1 MLPFSQPPEFF
12 CASLSFER
20 NGSACRTSLHACFT
34 VLHHWFLQR
43 PPCSWGSCVG
53 LTLDMMWDLQMVL
66 TPLIIALLQ
75 HKLKV
80 TLKVSWGWVGLMLS
94 LAKVHLKILGFL
106 NVYTVISPYLALPH
120 RSGANFDILLHF
132 LFLNIKYNTLV
143 KNCSY
148 FYIKVGKYISFFIP
162 IFLIGDGKLE
172 SSFEKDSEA
181 FVPGGKEYLPNY

>member
-1 MLPFSQPPEFF
+1 MLHTLSILLEVFYKCKLLPLLLTAFTDMHSLAFHKENHQKFYMLPFSQPPEFF

-20 NGSACRTSLHACFT
+20 NGCACRTSLHACFT

-53 LTLDMMWDLQMVL
+53 LNLDMMWDLQMVL

-80 TLKVSWGWVGLMLS
+80 TLKVSWGWVGLMLG

-106 NVYTVISPYLALPH
+106 NVYTVISPHLALPH

-132 LFLNIKYNTLV
+132 LFLNIKYNT
-143 KNCSY
+143 C
-148 FYIKVGKYISFFIP
+148 
-162 IFLIGDGKLE
+162 
-172 SSFEKDSEA
+172 
-181 FVPGGKEYLPNY
+181 